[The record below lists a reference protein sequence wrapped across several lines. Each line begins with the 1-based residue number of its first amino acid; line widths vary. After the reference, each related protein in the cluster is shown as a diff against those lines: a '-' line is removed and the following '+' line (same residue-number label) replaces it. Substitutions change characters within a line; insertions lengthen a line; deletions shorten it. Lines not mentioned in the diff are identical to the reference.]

1 MNKTIKCIAC
11 PIGCDISVDFN
22 EETKEIIS
30 FSGNECQRGARFIKE
45 EIKSPARLLTT
56 TIQTDSKDHPRIPVR
71 SSVPVPKEKIME
83 MVREV
88 KKIKVELPVRSG
100 QVLFKNI
107 MDTGADIISS
117 AAFTR

>member
-11 PIGCDISVDFN
+11 PIGCDISVEYDDI
-22 EETKEIIS
+22 TKEVIS
-30 FSGNECQRGARFIKE
+30 FTGNECQRGAKFIKE
-45 EIKSPARLLTT
+45 EIKSPMRLLTT
-56 TIQTDSKDHPRIPVR
+56 TIQTDSKEHPRIPVR

-83 MVREV
+83 MAREV
-88 KKIKVELPVRSG
+88 KKIKVELPVKAG

-117 AAFTR
+117 AALT